1 MNFGVVHVGEFG
13 DVHLSTLRVGNAAGE
28 KQKVG
33 LASHPLSQ
41 GTGLAAQ
48 EISPRFLHLR

>member
-13 DVHLSTLRVGNAAGE
+13 DVHLSTLRMGNAAGE